1 MDEALKA
8 RLAEAIAANFP
19 AQQAFLADLVRMPSL
34 RGREAPCQDY
44 LARAFA
50 ARAWAVDRYTL
61 DQIDPSHRRYAPMVD
76 TDPRDHVQV
85 VATLRA
91 PPPPPGRQMGRSLI
105 LQGHVDVVPEGPRA
119 LWTRAP
125 YGAEVQDGWMWG
137 RGAHDMKAGV
147 SAMVFALDA
156 LAACGL
162 APAGDVMVQTVTEEE
177 ATGNGALS
185 TLLRGYRAD
194 ACLIPEPTGHAITR
208 AHVGVLWFRLKLRGE
223 PVHVAVAQQGS
234 NAILSAYVLIQAL
247 ARLTETLN
255 EEAKAHPWFASVP
268 DPIKFNPG
276 KIVGGDWASSTPA
289 WCDVDCRIGLLPGT
303 TPEAMA
309 ARVREVVQATA
320 RADNFLANNLPEIVW
335 NGFFADGYV
344 LEPGTAAESVLAQ
357 AHAAVHGG
365 TMPERASTALNDTRF
380 YGNDFGIPA
389 LCYGPR
395 GIGAHAFDERTDL
408 ASIQATTLVIAL
420 FIAAWCGVVA
430 KS

>member
-1 MDEALKA
+1 VDEAIKT
-8 RLAEAIAANFP
+8 RLADAIATNFP
-19 AQQAFLADLVRMPSL
+19 AQQAFLADLVRIPSL

-50 ARAWAVDRYTL
+50 ARSWAVDRYML

-85 VATLRA
+85 VAMLRT

-125 YGAEVQDGWMWG
+125 YGAEGQDGWLWG
-137 RGAHDMKAGV
+137 RGAHDMKSGV

-185 TLLRGYRAD
+185 PLLRGYRAD
-194 ACLIPEPTGHAITR
+194 ACLIPEPTGHTITR
-208 AHVGVLWFRLKLRGE
+208 SHVGVLWFRLKLRGE

-234 NAILSAYVLIQAL
+234 NAIMSAYVLIQAL

-255 EEAKAHPWFASVP
+255 EKAKAHPWFGSVP

-276 KIVGGDWASSTPA
+276 KVVGGDWASSTP
-289 WCDVDCRIGLLPGT
+289 PGATWTAASACCPSPRPKPWRHACARWWRPQRGPAFSWPT
-303 TPEAMA
+303 TRP
-309 ARVREVVQATA
+309 RSS
-320 RADNFLANNLPEIVW
+320 
-335 NGFFADGYV
+335 
-344 LEPGTAAESVLAQ
+344 GTASSPTATYWSPAPRPSRCWPRRMPPCTTAPCPSVS
-357 AHAAVHGG
+357 
-365 TMPERASTALNDTRF
+365 R
-380 YGNDFGIPA
+380 
-389 LCYGPR
+389 PR
-395 GIGAHAFDERTDL
+395 
-408 ASIQATTLVIAL
+408 
-420 FIAAWCGVVA
+420 
-430 KS
+430 